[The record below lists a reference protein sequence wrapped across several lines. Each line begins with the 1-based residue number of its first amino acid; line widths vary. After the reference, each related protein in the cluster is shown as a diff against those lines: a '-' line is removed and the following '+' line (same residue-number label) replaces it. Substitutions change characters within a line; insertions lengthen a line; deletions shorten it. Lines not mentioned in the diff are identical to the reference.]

1 MSKRNTEQQTRSLS
15 ADFSRI
21 EETLRD
27 AVDEQPVLT
36 VGAAA
41 AIGFLL
47 GGGFSRGGHTVLLG
61 IGARMGTAW
70 FEREFLEGADAQ
82 ENKR

>member
-1 MSKRNTEQQTRSLS
+1 MSRDKAEQTRSLS
-15 ADFSRI
+15 ADFARI
-21 EETLRD
+21 EEKVRE

-41 AIGFLL
+41 AVGFLI
-47 GGGFSRGGHTVLLG
+47 GGGFSRAGLTVLLG

-70 FEREFLEGADAQ
+70 FEREFLESADAQ
-82 ENKR
+82 ENER